1 MEIEQNISSNYLKK
15 EKLQEF
21 LDERFP
27 KHAPI
32 KIKRVEK
39 TSSEQY
45 VFTVPEKVPDAE
57 IDALRE

>member
-32 KIKRVEK
+32 QIKRVEK
-39 TSSEQY
+39 VRNNLLSTLDG
-45 VFTVPEKVPDAE
+45 DA
-57 IDALRE
+57 